1 MTAFSLVGA
10 QQHCGEMY
18 YSIFI
23 YSEHSVNLQLVIK
36 SLLQLLD
43 CSILYYRLQCT
54 HVCFVHVLIQAWYL
68 ALHRMDK
75 SSQDISVV
83 LISS

>member
-1 MTAFSLVGA
+1 M
-10 QQHCGEMY
+10 C
-18 YSIFI
+18 YSIFS

-36 SLLQLLD
+36 NSLQLLD

-54 HVCFVHVLIQAWYL
+54 HVFVAHVLIQAWYL

-75 SSQDISVV
+75 SSQDILVV
-83 LISS
+83 LLSS